1 MEGWEQTTLGAT
13 CEVIAGQSPKG
24 SNYNESGDGLPF
36 YQGKKEFG
44 DKYLGAP
51 TKWTTQI
58 TREAIAGDILMSVRA
73 PVGPINFSTERICI
87 GRGLASIRTKE
98 QIHQDFLFYLLL
110 SMQDKIKGNEGA
122 VFASINKMQI
132 ENIQFIKPP
141 LPEQKRIVAILDKAF
156 AAIDAATANYNTKL
170 NSLAELKQSFLHK
183 AFVGELTTDPKT
195 ADRTLSET
203 GR

>member
-1 MEGWEQTTLGAT
+1 MRGWEQTTLGAT
-13 CEVIAGQSPKG
+13 CKVIAGQSPKG

-87 GRGLASIRTKE
+87 GRGLASIRAKE
-98 QIHQDFLFYLLL
+98 QIHRDFLFYWLL

-141 LPEQKRIVAILDKAF
+141 LPEQKRIVTILDKAF
-156 AAIDAATANYNTKL
+156 AGIDTATANYNTKI
-170 NSLAELKQSFLHK
+170 NALAELKQAFLHK
-183 AFVGELTTDPKT
+183 SFCGEL
-195 ADRTLSET
+195 
-203 GR
+203 